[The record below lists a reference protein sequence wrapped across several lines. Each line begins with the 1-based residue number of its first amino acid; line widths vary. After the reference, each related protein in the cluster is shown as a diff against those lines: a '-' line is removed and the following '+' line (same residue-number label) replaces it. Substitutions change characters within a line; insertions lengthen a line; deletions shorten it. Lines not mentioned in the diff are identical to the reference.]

1 VPDTPARTAILRVL
15 LSKTPHTLNA
25 EDMLAVASRAHGYVG
40 ADLGAVVREA
50 GTAVI
55 KRWTSRSITQDSAT
69 DNNVSETSK
78 EQDNQDEQPP
88 ALTVSDLL
96 AALPLVRPSALRT
109 FLASSGAG
117 TPVRYADIGGLGATI
132 QKLQECVE
140 WPLRHPGT
148 HLLPSVLA
156 VRQYADES
164 RNVLLL

>member
-1 VPDTPARTAILRVL
+1 
-15 LSKTPHTLNA
+15 
-25 EDMLAVASRAHGYVG
+25 MLAVASRAHGYVG

-55 KRWTSRSITQDSAT
+55 KRWTSRSSALGADT
-69 DNNVSETSK
+69 MSNV
-78 EQDNQDEQPP
+78 EQNSMDHEHQDEQPP

-109 FLASSGAG
+109 FLGSGGAG

-148 HLLPSVLA
+148 YILPSVLT
-156 VRQYADES
+156 VREYADEN
-164 RNVLLL
+164 RNFLLL